1 MRPVTRGGPA
11 LSVRSDQRRRGPHPR
26 QGFRRAPAPAHARG
40 PLTRA
45 LGRQINS
52 VVMRNINDGELCD
65 FVALTERMP
74 VEVRFIE

>member
-1 MRPVTRGGPA
+1 VTWRGRA
-11 LSVRSDQRRRGPHPR
+11 LVCSDQRRRGPYSGQGCASPR
-26 QGFRRAPAPAHARG
+26 PPAHG